1 MIKRL
6 ILAAVL
12 LVSPAAYGYAAEE
25 VKPVVSVNGAA
36 ITEQQVAAQAG
47 ASAMTQYHKTLSEE
61 TRKKLR
67 DEAIETLIDQELIYQ
82 AAVKEVTVSDAEI
95 DQEFKES
102 KKRFKTD
109 EEFKAALDKAALSE
123 SALKADLKRRL
134 MIRAMLDRA
143 VTKPAA
149 VTEDAAREYFGKN
162 RARYHEPEKMKLRE
176 ISIMVPANATAEE
189 RAEKKKKA
197 EEVMQKIKAGG
208 DFGLLAWD
216 YSEDKYKY
224 KSGELGYLHEG
235 MLVPDVEKEVSKL
248 KVKETTGILETLYGF
263 NIFYLEEK
271 LPARQLGFEDVREK
285 LMKELREGRE
295 KKLRAAFLD
304 ELRKKAEIRRY

>member
-36 ITEQQVAAQAG
+36 ITEQQVTAQAG

-123 SALKADLKRRL
+123 SALRADLKRRL
-134 MIRAMLDRA
+134 MIRTMLDRA

-235 MLVPDVEKEVSKL
+235 MLVPEVEKEVSKL